1 MFKKASF
8 TISMYKGARGAKF
21 HKLSYIENSLSLS
34 LCSSAIFILQ
44 FNTVYSFP
52 SKHKAKIDELKPKSQ
67 HLEKKKKKNPRT
79 CNDVHKKA
87 SCFGDGA
94 DRFSQVF
101 SVVKSFLAYPT
112 ILCNS
117 LACRV

>member
-8 TISMYKGARGAKF
+8 SISMYNGARGATF

-34 LCSSAIFILQ
+34 FCSSAIFILQ

-67 HLEKKKKKNPRT
+67 HLEKKRRKRKKT
-79 CNDVHKKA
+79 HEHAVMFTKKLLA
-87 SCFGDGA
+87 S
-94 DRFSQVF
+94 VM
-101 SVVKSFLAYPT
+101 V
-112 ILCNS
+112 
-117 LACRV
+117 